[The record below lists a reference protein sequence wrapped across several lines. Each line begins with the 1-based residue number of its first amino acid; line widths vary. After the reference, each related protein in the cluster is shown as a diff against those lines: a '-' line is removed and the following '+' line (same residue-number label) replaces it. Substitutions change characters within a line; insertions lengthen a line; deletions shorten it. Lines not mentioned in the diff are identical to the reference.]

1 MLEDTQAEVF
11 LLLGILKA
19 SVGKALLRGGVGMC
33 GTAAEPVRVWG

>member
-19 SVGKALLRGGVGMC
+19 SVGKALRGGVGMC